1 LSTKLFCALL
11 FGLFLFLAF
20 CRSRLFLFALF
31 ALSCLFLCL
40 PFRFLLPCQFS
51 FLPAFFFFAKC
62 LFPKALGLFGA
73 TLFGLLSFALQFEL
87 SLTLLLALKLELD
100 LAQSRLFAG
109 LCHSLGPFLLERSQP
124 LAFPL
129 AFLFALDCEL
139 PFALKILFPLPLL
152 LLLADAFA
160 FQCLLALTLSLFGP
174 NSLPLD
180 GLFALALFFFLANP
194 LSLRGFFSFAFFFRC
209 PDSLSFQLQLT
220 RLLAL
225 TLPFRRGFS
234 PRNDA
239 TWPNAPG
246 AHRKPRLGTG
256 RSFMRTAI
264 ATQPAGR

>member
-1 LSTKLFCALL
+1 MSTKLFCALL

-40 PFRFLLPCQFS
+40 SFRFLLSCQFS

-73 TLFGLLSFALQFEL
+73 SLFGLLPFALQFEL

-129 AFLFALDCEL
+129 AFLFALECEL

-180 GLFALALFFFLANP
+180 GLVALALFFFLANP
-194 LSLRGFFSFAFFFRC
+194 LSLRSFFSFAFFFRC
-209 PDSLSFQLQLT
+209 PDSLSLQFQLT

-225 TLPFRRGFS
+225 S
-234 PRNDA
+234 C
-239 TWPNAPG
+239 
-246 AHRKPRLGTG
+246 
-256 RSFMRTAI
+256 SFFF
-264 ATQPAGR
+264 